1 MEARFVFSPL
11 LIMLSIGI
19 IVGFIGFILLF
30 IKLLKSKPK
39 FAALLL
45 IVPVVLV
52 LLGLMFFVNIR
63 VPHSTSL
70 ITRPA
75 IQQAVSFN
83 SYPNSP
89 SPIWS
94 EGIENEFEAD
104 VYPSKTA
111 AVRSIALKLN
121 KEFRNIMPDSK
132 MPETIVILVNPQE
145 LELADQLRDAIIK
158 RYPEIKS
165 RIVTNYSNSDVN
177 EAYIDLDL
185 AETQTTNVS
194 QGFRNIL
201 QSGTFQASLSNQGK
215 STIIKVNYVDQPW
228 VENFASFANS
238 QPNKNYIVAK
248 SNETSISPE
257 DADWQAMNQAV
268 NQVGSRLSRY
278 LNPNTLEGKDIIA
291 SGILVDK
298 FVQSFEGSS
307 GKIWREA
314 ILLDVSQP
322 KLQHLAVMISN
333 TGRERAM
340 DWMRMISSIVGLFI
354 LITIAYAFLNAATKG
369 YYSLTLKIVGVILA
383 AIFLFIILTLS

>member
-1 MEARFVFSPL
+1 MNATFVLSPL
-11 LIMLSIGI
+11 VLILLIGM
-19 IVGFIGFILLF
+19 VVGFILLL
-30 IKLLKSKPK
+30 IKLLKSNPK

-52 LLGLMFFVNIR
+52 LLGLMFFVSIP
-63 VPHSTSL
+63 VPHSVSVNT
-70 ITRPA
+70 PP
-75 IQQAVSFN
+75 IQDAVRFN
-83 SYPNSP
+83 SYPNSS

-104 VYPSKTA
+104 IYPSKTA
-111 AVRSIALKLN
+111 AVRSIALKIN
-121 KEFRNIMPDSK
+121 KEFRNIMSGLE
-132 MPETIVILVNPQE
+132 MPETIVIVKDSQE
-145 LELADQLRDAIIK
+145 IELAEQLRDAIIK

-165 RIVTNYSNSDVN
+165 RIVNNLTIFDVN
-177 EAYIDLDL
+177 EAYIRFTL
-185 AETQTTNVS
+185 ANTLTTGVS
-194 QGFRNIL
+194 QDFRDHM
-201 QSGTFQASLSNQGK
+201 QSGKFQATLSYLDK
-215 STIIKVNYVDQPW
+215 STIISVNYVDQPW
-228 VENFASFANS
+228 VENFASFQNS
-238 QPNKNYIVAK
+238 QTKKHYIVAK

-257 DADWQAMNQAV
+257 DADWQAMNQAI
-268 NQVGSRLSRY
+268 NQVTPRLLSY
-278 LNPNTLEGKDIIA
+278 LNPNKIEGKDIIA

-314 ILLDVSQP
+314 ILLDVSP
-322 KLQHLAVMISN
+322 AKLQRLANMISN

-340 DWMRMISSIVGLFI
+340 DWARMISSIVGLFI